1 MVSPNRSRSSKKV
14 NRAHYGT
21 LEARKVLSANFPVY
35 INGNFTLGDASAAS
49 PYKLTDTFLLESNP
63 DSNKTVYLDFNGH
76 FSADNDWRHA
86 INFPSYNTDGSA
98 NSFSQR
104 ELIDIQ
110 TIFQNVAED
119 FLPLDINVT
128 TRDPGT
134 AALTRSNGR
143 DDAYGIRVLLTQPT
157 AGFGDNT
164 GGLAYINSFT
174 DRQDTPVFAFNKGTG
189 NAATTVTHEVGHSLG
204 LEHDGVGSTTYHPG
218 TGSGET
224 SWGPLLG
231 APYWRSLTQWSNGDY
246 DGATNREDDLKVITR
261 SSTGVELA
269 SDDVGNTAA
278 TADLLELNGDSVFDW
293 GTITSRDD
301 VDVYRFTVGQ
311 ADINL
316 DIKPFQ
322 ESGNLD
328 ILARIYSSDEQL
340 VAASNPSEL
349 VSAKLSST
357 LSPGTYYLT
366 VEGVGK
372 ANAYSDYGSLGFYTI
387 SGTIDSLVTNEPT
400 DTGNNQNTN
409 SGNNQNINSGNNQ
422 NINSGNN
429 QNTNS
434 GNTQNTNS
442 GNTQN
447 TNSGNTQNTNSGNN
461 VNTRDIATA
470 TIGRAGSIDYA
481 DNYWRTV
488 RHDGQFDD
496 PVVIANLTTRNDGIP
511 AVVRIRNVTSNSFE
525 IKIQNWD
532 YLRQDHKSETVSY
545 LVIESGSHILE
556 DGTTSVARN
565 GFISDQ
571 SRQIGFGSQFDESPV
586 VFSQVISDNDPSAT
600 TTRIQKVQ
608 EGSFG
613 IELQEEEAA
622 DGIHKAEQFSYVA
635 IEQASSLVGGKVIES
650 RWFTSD
656 DSSTIVEFEN
666 HNDSPPI
673 FISQLQTLYGRDTAT
688 SRTISV
694 SNNSA
699 RVYIE
704 EERSLDDERG
714 HGVERIG
721 ILAFSSGDIQARVNE
736 QNRLSFAKLAP
747 NPQVLAEGDPAL
759 EVNQPVAHQFGR
771 LADIYET
778 WAREF
783 DFAWFD

>member
-1 MVSPNRSRSSKKV
+1 M
-14 NRAHYGT
+14 
-21 LEARKVLSANFPVY
+21 
-35 INGNFTLGDASAAS
+35 
-49 PYKLTDTFLLESNP
+49 
-63 DSNKTVYLDFNGH
+63 
-76 FSADNDWRHA
+76 
-86 INFPSYNTDGSA
+86 
-98 NSFSQR
+98 
-104 ELIDIQ
+104 
-110 TIFQNVAED
+110 
-119 FLPLDINVT
+119 
-128 TRDPGT
+128 
-134 AALTRSNGR
+134 
-143 DDAYGIRVLLTQPT
+143 
-157 AGFGDNT
+157 
-164 GGLAYINSFT
+164 
-174 DRQDTPVFAFNKGTG
+174 
-189 NAATTVTHEVGHSLG
+189 
-204 LEHDGVGSTTYHPG
+204 
-218 TGSGET
+218 
-224 SWGPLLG
+224 
-231 APYWRSLTQWSNGDY
+231 
-246 DGATNREDDLKVITR
+246 
-261 SSTGVELA
+261 
-269 SDDVGNTAA
+269 
-278 TADLLELNGDSVFDW
+278 
-293 GTITSRDD
+293 
-301 VDVYRFTVGQ
+301 
-311 ADINL
+311 
-316 DIKPFQ
+316 
-322 ESGNLD
+322 
-328 ILARIYSSDEQL
+328 
-340 VAASNPSEL
+340 
-349 VSAKLSST
+349 
-357 LSPGTYYLT
+357 
-366 VEGVGK
+366 
-372 ANAYSDYGSLGFYTI
+372 
-387 SGTIDSLVTNEPT
+387 
-400 DTGNNQNTN
+400 
-409 SGNNQNINSGNNQ
+409 
-422 NINSGNN
+422 
-429 QNTNS
+429 
-434 GNTQNTNS
+434 
-442 GNTQN
+442 
-447 TNSGNTQNTNSGNN
+447 
-461 VNTRDIATA
+461 
-470 TIGRAGSIDYA
+470 
-481 DNYWRTV
+481 
-488 RHDGQFDD
+488 
-496 PVVIANLTTRNDGIP
+496 
-511 AVVRIRNVTSNSFE
+511 
-525 IKIQNWD
+525 
-532 YLRQDHKSETVSY
+532 
-545 LVIESGSHILE
+545 VIESGSHILE
-556 DGTTSVARN
+556 DGTTLVARN